1 MGNVIALNSG
11 GFDSIVMINQLCNT
25 EGYKPISLFFNWGQP
40 NYMQESLCAWNVAKK
55 YNLEHIEVE
64 INMPWV
70 NTNME
75 DKVYIPMRNLVFAS
89 YAVSLAE
96 QRGIDEVFMAIIKN
110 SDTPF
115 FDCTEEFYKN
125 LNTLIEGSNIK
136 IQTPYIEYSKYDLIP
151 LVKQYNIKESDFFSC
166 NTPKFRHEC
175 GKCGDCLVLK
185 DVFGQIHYQK
195 AKESFKKHGY
205 NIEFI
210 EEFRQTPITMA
221 KLYINNS
228 CNMRCKH
235 CFLNDVK
242 LEGNPM
248 TDEQIIHTID
258 EIADCGIGQID
269 LFGKEVLVND
279 KVFNY
284 IDYIHEK
291 YPNITV
297 TMITNG
303 LNVPKYREQLKDARL
318 GDIAISLESLEEVHS
333 RTSNSMEA
341 IKVCLE
347 DKLPVS
353 VTIDLTNDNYM
364 DVKNMILHLNDM
376 GVVNFYVKP
385 IIPVGNTNPKDAT
398 NPDIIIDCLEE
409 LADLELKHD
418 GFIEF
423 GIKYAHT
430 EILKNHPNFKDIY
443 NSCIENLNQ
452 YKNIAIWFEHYCES
466 FNHAITI
473 MADGEVLGCGYEINS
488 DYKKHSVGNILDKKL
503 CVLIHNGKQ
512 YGIGV
517 NRVNCEKGCVGCY
530 HSPNFYYK
538 K

>member
-64 INMPWV
+64 ISMPWV

-136 IQTPYIEYSKYDLIP
+136 IQTPYIEYTKYDLVP
-151 LVKQYNIKESDFFSC
+151 LVKQYNIKEIDFFSC
-166 NTPKFRHEC
+166 NTPKGRDTC
-175 GKCGDCLVLK
+175 NTCGDCLVLN
-185 DVFGQIHYQK
+185 DIFASIHYQK
-195 AKESFKKHGY
+195 SKELFRKNGY
-205 NIEFI
+205 TNAFA
-210 EEFRQTPITMA
+210 EEFKNIPITMA
-221 KLYINNS
+221 KLYINNT
-228 CNMRCKH
+228 CNMRCNH
-235 CFLNDVK
+235 CFLNDVT
-242 LEGNPM
+242 LEGNSM
-248 TDEQIIHTID
+248 TDTQIFHTID
-258 EIADCGIGQID
+258 ELAKCGISQID

-279 KVFNY
+279 KVFDY
-284 IDYIHEK
+284 IDYINNK

-303 LNVPKYREQLKDARL
+303 LNIPKYIDKLKQSNI
-318 GDIAISLESLEEVHS
+318 GDITVSLESLAEVKS
-333 RTSNSMEA
+333 RTSNVMKSIEL
-341 IKVCLE
+341 CL
-347 DKLPVS
+347 DNNIPISVS
-353 VTIDLTNDNYM
+353 IDLTNNNYR
-364 DVKNMILHLNDM
+364 DIKFMILQLNEM
-376 GVVNFYVKP
+376 GVNNFYVKP
-385 IIPVGNTNPKDAT
+385 IIPVGSTDPKDT
-398 NPDIIIDCLEE
+398 THPDIIINTLDK
-409 LADLELKHD
+409 LADLELKH
-418 GFIEF
+418 GGYIEF
-423 GIKYAHT
+423 GLRYGHT
-430 EILKNHPNFKDIY
+430 KLLNDTSKFHHIY
-443 NSCIENLNQ
+443 KECLETGQ
-452 YKNIAIWFEHYCES
+452 YKNLDIHLEQFCETFS
-466 FNHAITI
+466 TGITI
-473 MADGEVLGCGYEINS
+473 TSDGEVLGCGFELNS
-488 DYKKHSVGNILDKKL
+488 NYKKLSMGNILDEKL
-503 CVLIHNGKQ
+503 EAIIAKGKQ
-512 YGIGV
+512 RSLRI
-517 NRVNCEKGCVGCY
+517 NQTNCKKNCVGCY